1 MLHARAVEEQ
11 SISPAAKKGEMRQSL
26 FSDTGSG
33 KGCCPAGLDGQ
44 HSMAIFQSHR
54 ICGVVAPADNSLA
67 RQSEVCS
74 MSDER
79 SAESDGTKPLYRD
92 GVPNPERVGFI
103 SLNMVGLGPTESSAA
118 AIQVARVLNRPVEF
132 VDEQGYERLIT
143 AGAMDAEGTRLA
155 WVENKSK
162 EITSQYVDVE
172 FRLKVMV
179 DDQIV
184 VDWVV
189 QTYNPYFG
197 CHVGYM
203 AWHDQHLVLIYRE
216 KHDTYACT
224 FTLNGAMRRECISDY
239 WLVAEGQI
247 SYVSKRPYVVERLS
261 LPTLTRLSDLSGE
274 DAQSAGVLPP
284 MFDEVN
290 KRREEREKRH
300 QAWLEQRGPDWNK
313 RRRPPEVKK

>member
-1 MLHARAVEEQ
+1 MSEE
-11 SISPAAKKGEMRQSL
+11 G
-26 FSDTGSG
+26 
-33 KGCCPAGLDGQ
+33 
-44 HSMAIFQSHR
+44 
-54 ICGVVAPADNSLA
+54 N
-67 RQSEVCS
+67 
-74 MSDER
+74 
-79 SAESDGTKPLYRD
+79 AESDGTKPLYRD

-103 SLNMVGLGPTESSAA
+103 SLNMAGLGPTGSSAA

-203 AWHDQHLVLIYRE
+203 AWHDQQVILVYQE
-216 KHDTYACT
+216 KHHTYACAAPVD
-224 FTLNGAMRRECISDY
+224 GAVRCERIGDC
-239 WLVAEGQI
+239 WHVAPDQI
-247 SYVSKRPYVVERLS
+247 SFVSDRPYLVERLS
-261 LPTLTRLSDLSGE
+261 LPALTRLSDLSGE
-274 DAQSAGVLPP
+274 DAQAAGVFPP
-284 MFDEVN
+284 LFYEEN
-290 KRREEREKRH
+290 KRREELERRMQARREDRKGKERPKP
-300 QAWLEQRGPDWNK
+300 QVFGWWS
-313 RRRPPEVKK
+313 RRK